1 VAGPSWLA
9 GIFAGIMIITAV
21 YCASR
26 LVIAAAQQ
34 RATEHDVDLVHV
46 VMGVATAGMLVPRLN
61 PLWNSAWAAVFA
73 AATAWFGWRVVRGY
87 RLASPDR
94 FVNAHHVPHLIMSGA
109 MVYMVAAVSS
119 SGSVSGPGM
128 ARAGSAGST
137 AHLPPVALL
146 LALFMIGYV
155 MWVGDR
161 LPALAPVRAWIAP
174 PDAAPGR
181 PAPADLDAPCPQ
193 IAATQDTQD
202 QGSGREG
209 SGREGSGRGDSGRGD
224 RDGGR
229 GDRDGGRGGRLHWG
243 TTAPLSPRLAACC
256 EIAIGIAMGYMLIL
270 MV

>member
-1 VAGPSWLA
+1 
-9 GIFAGIMIITAV
+9 
-21 YCASR
+21 
-26 LVIAAAQQ
+26 
-34 RATEHDVDLVHV
+34 
-46 VMGVATAGMLVPRLN
+46 
-61 PLWNSAWAAVFA
+61 
-73 AATAWFGWRVVRGY
+73 
-87 RLASPDR
+87 
-94 FVNAHHVPHLIMSGA
+94 MSGA

-209 SGREGSGRGDSGRGD
+209 SGREGSGRGD